1 MNLFNDIQDLILK
14 LNTSI
19 EVLKK
24 YGNEYA
30 QAERD
35 YKIALRQE
43 ALKLRD
49 EKMAV
54 TLINQI
60 VYGVPQVAEKRF
72 KRDVSEAMY
81 KTALENINVLK
92 LQIKILENQLERE
105 WGNIKNS

>member
-1 MNLFNDIQDLILK
+1 MLFNDIQDLIEK
-14 LNTSI
+14 LNQSI
-19 EVLKK
+19 RVLAK
-24 YGNEYA
+24 YGNDYA
-30 QAERD
+30 EAEKN

-72 KRDVSEAMY
+72 KRDVAEAMY

-105 WGNIKNS
+105 YGNIRN

>member
-1 MNLFNDIQDLILK
+1 MLFNDIQDLIEK
-14 LNTSI
+14 LNQSI
-19 EVLKK
+19 RVLAK
-24 YGNEYA
+24 YGNDYA
-30 QAERD
+30 EAEKN

-72 KRDVSEAMY
+72 KRDVAEAMY

-105 WGNIKNS
+105 YGNTRN

>member
-1 MNLFNDIQDLILK
+1 MLFNDIQNLIEK
-14 LNTSI
+14 LNQSI
-19 EVLKK
+19 KVLVK

-30 QAERD
+30 ETEKN

-72 KRDVSEAMY
+72 KRDVAEAMY

-105 WGNIKNS
+105 YGNIRN

>member
-1 MNLFNDIQDLILK
+1 MLFNDIQDLIKK
-14 LNTSI
+14 LNQSI
-19 EVLKK
+19 RVLAK
-24 YGNEYA
+24 YGNDYA
-30 QAERD
+30 EAEKN
-35 YKIALRQE
+35 YKISLRQE

-60 VYGVPQVAEKRF
+60 VYGVPHVAEKRF
-72 KRDVSEAMY
+72 KRDVAEAMY

-105 WGNIKNS
+105 YGNIRN